1 MMKTLKPA
9 AILLITVACF
19 TNAWSQT
26 KLSIHQVKQIDI
38 STYGG
43 GLGGYSSAHIKVV
56 PEAGKWNSYITRKV
70 SAIRLPVQTN
80 KSYDSILNRHAAV
93 LTTEQVNNL
102 LNSTIDIKPV
112 VTASTFKL
120 TAQALI
126 TELKASAKTA
136 VAQPVNFGRIITQP
150 IIDSTI
156 KKAMVNPIIMDAHA
170 AIDIYIISKQNDTL
184 KLSTRN
190 LNPTKL
196 PWKIGTGNKYT
207 YNMSINNFVLAAIN
221 NQDLLNKQQL
231 SIDYLKE
238 DIFRY
243 IDEHNPG
250 APIATF
256 KWQHA
261 YPQSLSE
268 LEERFTIKQ
277 QRFLRGNVYA
287 CQLKTMQMPD
297 NAVLYAD
304 IDMTSRND
312 IKMVVAYANLIDKY
326 FKAGNFVLNYYGKQA
341 DGHIS
346 FSYNTGRSPYRTV
359 EHLRK
364 KIPTIP
370 RADSTQMINFGA
382 GVPNDS
388 SSWILFPDNSA
399 LLTYHSV
406 TTPNEQTAPIYP
418 VQPPGLSLREKT
430 MTLYWFDGAGK
441 VTAQGK

>member
-1 MMKTLKPA
+1 MMKTLKLA
-9 AILLITVACF
+9 AILLITIACF
-19 TNAWSQT
+19 THVWAQT
-26 KLSIHQVKQIDI
+26 RLSVQQVKQIDI

-43 GLGGYSSAHIKVV
+43 GLGGYASAYIKVV
-56 PEAGKWNSYITRKV
+56 PEAGKWSSYITRKV
-70 SAIRLPVQTN
+70 SDITFPVQTS
-80 KSYDSILNRHAAV
+80 KSYDSVLHRHAAV
-93 LTTEQVNNL
+93 LTTEQVNHL

-126 TELKASAKTA
+126 TELKASAKTE
-136 VAQPVNFGRIITQP
+136 VTQPVNFGRIITQP

-156 KKAMVNPIIMDAHA
+156 KKLMVNPVIMDALA
-170 AIDIYIISKQNDTL
+170 AVDIYIISKANDTL

-196 PWKIGTGNKYT
+196 PWQIGTGNRLT
-207 YNMSINNFVLAAIN
+207 YNMDINNFVLAAMG
-221 NQDLLNKQQL
+221 NQDLLNKSQL
-231 SIDYLKE
+231 SIGYLKE

-268 LEERFTIKQ
+268 LEQHFAIKQ
-277 QRFLRGNVYA
+277 QRFLQGNVYA
-287 CQLKTMQMPD
+287 CQLKTIQMPD
-297 NAVLYAD
+297 NATLYAN
-304 IDMTSRND
+304 IDMTSQND
-312 IKMVVAYANLIDKY
+312 IKMVVAYASLIDKY
-326 FKAGNFVLNYYGKQA
+326 FKAGNFVLNYYSKQA

-346 FSYNTGRSPYRTV
+346 FSYNTGRSAYHTV
-359 EHLRK
+359 EHFRK

-382 GVPNDS
+382 GVPDDS
-388 SSWILFPDNSA
+388 SSWILFPDNSS

-406 TTPNEQTAPIYP
+406 TTPNQQTAPIYP
-418 VQPPGLSLREKT
+418 VQPVGLSWREKS
-430 MTLYWFDGAGK
+430 MILYLFDGAGK
-441 VTAQGK
+441 VTAQAK